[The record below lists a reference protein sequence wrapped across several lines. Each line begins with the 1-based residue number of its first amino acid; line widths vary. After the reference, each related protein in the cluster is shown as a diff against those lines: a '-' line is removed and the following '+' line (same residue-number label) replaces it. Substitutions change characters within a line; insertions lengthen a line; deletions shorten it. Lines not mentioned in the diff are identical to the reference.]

1 MNRSCPK
8 QSLYLKIMKRIVS
21 LALLLIVATAS
32 FSQSEAKPTRE
43 KKQAK
48 DYSEYLP
55 KAGDMAIGF
64 SLNPLANFVGNMFNG
79 TNLNTLDNLAGEP
92 MFCPTP
98 NIVSIMGKY
107 MLTDRLG
114 LKMNLGFGCDIYL
127 KNGYAIDDAAKLLN
141 PLSEA
146 KVTDSY
152 QVNKLSGS
160 IAAGVEYHVGKQ
172 LPVQGIFGAGVLYA
186 LGHESHQYRYGNAI
200 TELNQN
206 PSHNMG
212 IFPTAVTT
220 GLIPY
225 MPNARVL
232 SDQAVNLIHR
242 IGLYASVGIEWFVA
256 PKISLGAN
264 VDINLCY
271 TLNPARATIYEGWNN
286 VTSQV
291 EQYTDLVAPASHG
304 FTFSTDNIGANLLMN
319 FYF

>member
-1 MNRSCPK
+1 
-8 QSLYLKIMKRIVS
+8 MKRILS
-21 LALLLIVATAS
+21 LALSLVVATAA
-32 FSQSEAKPTRE
+32 FSQSETKPQRE
-43 KKQAK
+43 KKQVK

-79 TNLNTLDNLAGEP
+79 TTLNTLGDFAGEP
-92 MFCPTP
+92 MLCPTP

-107 MLTDRLG
+107 MLTDQLG
-114 LKMNLGFGCDIYL
+114 LKLNLGFGCNIYA
-127 KNGYAIDDAAKLLN
+127 KNGYAIDDAAKLEN

-146 KVTDSY
+146 KVTDTY

-160 IAAGVEYHVGKQ
+160 IAAGVEYHIGKQ
-172 LPVQGIFGAGVLYA
+172 LPVQGVFGAGVLYA
-186 LGHESHQYRYGNAI
+186 LGHETHRYSYGNAV

-206 PSHNMG
+206 PSHNNA
-212 IFPTAVTT
+212 IFPAAVTT
-220 GLIPY
+220 GRIPY
-225 MPNARVL
+225 MPNARML
-232 SDQAVNLIHR
+232 SDQAVDLIHR
-242 IGLYASVGIEWFVA
+242 VGLYASVGVEWFVA

-264 VDINLCY
+264 VNLNLCY
-271 TLNPARATIYEGWNN
+271 TINPARATIYEGWNSA
-286 VTSQV
+286 TSQV